1 MLKKIFTSIFI
12 LALSITGL
20 AGNTATALAVGP
32 TCPQLS
38 VGDEIKVNETNKP
51 AIYVLDKDMHPRYF
65 ADGDIYKTYKETYK
79 DFKLID
85 QRCLESLG
93 TPGGYPSSIN
103 YRPGS
108 QVVRSPFDDKLYVV
122 LPGNALAPITESV
135 AKQLYGSNY
144 KVVTINP
151 NQWSQYVCK
160 KSEQVTKAHPGMVIT
175 TDPPGGLRSNF
186 YIDSVNKIHPLT
198 FEGMRDNFLL
208 DKYVYYVSDNL
219 VEGLVAAETITG
231 PVAYL
236 TDRTQSSVACDG
248 TSAEKDMVPPVVTIS
263 NPTSLLVKDTV
274 NFTATA
280 TDNVGVKKVEFLVND
295 KVIGSDDSAPYAI
308 NWDTKNFSNEG
319 VTLYAKAYDAYN
331 VTISPGVMVKID
343 NSTTT
348 VQNGLRIEPA
358 ALDGVT
364 GKDVFV
370 VKSASAQAV
379 YAFKVTSEKEAVK
392 LTRLILTANGLGV
405 DTLTTRLFY
414 KKGENGELKFVTT
427 MVPQKCPDCS
437 YDVANQ
443 TNLLPDV
450 LERNVPVYLYVKI
463 DVPDQPVSFAKMHIE
478 LKVDSVEAR
487 SVENNSLVK
496 SVSQSIPGQDFFLTP
511 WHVIMTA
518 VKPEE
523 GQLVADS
530 LQDG

>member
-1 MLKKIFTSIFI
+1 
-12 LALSITGL
+12 
-20 AGNTATALAVGP
+20 
-32 TCPQLS
+32 
-38 VGDEIKVNETNKP
+38 
-51 AIYVLDKDMHPRYF
+51 
-65 ADGDIYKTYKETYK
+65 
-79 DFKLID
+79 
-85 QRCLESLG
+85 
-93 TPGGYPSSIN
+93 
-103 YRPGS
+103 
-108 QVVRSPFDDKLYVV
+108 
-122 LPGNALAPITESV
+122 
-135 AKQLYGSNY
+135 
-144 KVVTINP
+144 
-151 NQWSQYVCK
+151 
-160 KSEQVTKAHPGMVIT
+160 MVIT

-405 DTLTTRLFY
+405 DTLTII
-414 KKGENGELKFVTT
+414 
-427 MVPQKCPDCS
+427 
-437 YDVANQ
+437 
-443 TNLLPDV
+443 
-450 LERNVPVYLYVKI
+450 PVF
-463 DVPDQPVSFAKMHIE
+463 P
-478 LKVDSVEAR
+478 
-487 SVENNSLVK
+487 
-496 SVSQSIPGQDFFLTP
+496 
-511 WHVIMTA
+511 
-518 VKPEE
+518 
-523 GQLVADS
+523 
-530 LQDG
+530 